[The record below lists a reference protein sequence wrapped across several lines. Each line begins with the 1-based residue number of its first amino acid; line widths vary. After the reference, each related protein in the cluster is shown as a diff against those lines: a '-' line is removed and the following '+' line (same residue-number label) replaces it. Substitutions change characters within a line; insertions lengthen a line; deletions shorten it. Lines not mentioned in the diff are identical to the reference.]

1 MTRSKHPDRA
11 AEILECLPEISERVS
26 YIDTLQVWLASPLSP
41 NLLDFLDDHSG
52 GVRIFTG
59 TLRNRPD

>member
-1 MTRSKHPDRA
+1 MTQSERPDRA
-11 AEILECLPEISERVS
+11 AEILGDLPAISERVS

-41 NLLDFLDDHSG
+41 DQLEYLGAHSG

-59 TLRNRPD
+59 ALRNRPD

>member
-1 MTRSKHPDRA
+1 MTRSNRPDRA
-11 AEILECLPEISERVS
+11 AEVLEGLPAISERVS

-41 NLLDFLDDHSG
+41 DQLVYLRAHSG
-52 GVRIFTG
+52 GVSIFTG

>member
-1 MTRSKHPDRA
+1 MTQSERPDRA
-11 AEILECLPEISERVS
+11 AEILGDLPAISERVS

-41 NLLDFLDDHSG
+41 DQLVYLRAHSG

>member
-1 MTRSKHPDRA
+1 MTQSERPDRT
-11 AEILECLPEISERVS
+11 AEILGDLPAISERVS

-41 NLLDFLDDHSG
+41 DQLEYLRAHGG
-52 GVRIFTG
+52 GVSIFTG